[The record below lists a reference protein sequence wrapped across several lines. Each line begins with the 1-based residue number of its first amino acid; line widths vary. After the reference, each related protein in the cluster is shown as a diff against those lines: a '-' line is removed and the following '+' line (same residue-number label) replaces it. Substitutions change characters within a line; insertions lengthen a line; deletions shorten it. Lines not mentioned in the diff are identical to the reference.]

1 MSANERYGDVSPLG
15 EYQARMVY
23 WTLKWLPALATN
35 SGFPG
40 VIAVFPVIGHAG
52 VAKNEPDQ
60 IGEARLGANIVR
72 QDDNAT
78 LTGLD
83 ADHGVGGL
91 AIVATFVEAM
101 PLRAVEGDDTETR
114 EQILALLTQRQVG
127 KEKGELMSRSDVQA
141 GLCHLGA

>member
-1 MSANERYGDVSPLG
+1 M
-15 EYQARMVY
+15 
-23 WTLKWLPALATN
+23 
-35 SGFPG
+35 
-40 VIAVFPVIGHAG
+40 IAVFPVIGHAG

-101 PLRAVEGDDTETR
+101 PLRAIEDDDTETN
-114 EQILALLTQRQVG
+114 EQILALLTGRQVG
-127 KEKGELMSRSDVQA
+127 KEKGELMSRGDVQA

>member
-1 MSANERYGDVSPLG
+1 MPSTDGLLDT
-15 EYQARMVY
+15 Y
-23 WTLKWLPALATN
+23 WLLALATN

-72 QDDNAT
+72 QDDNTT

-101 PLRAVEGDDTETR
+101 PLWAVEGDDTETR
-114 EQILALLTQRQVG
+114 EQILALL
-127 KEKGELMSRSDVQA
+127 
-141 GLCHLGA
+141 